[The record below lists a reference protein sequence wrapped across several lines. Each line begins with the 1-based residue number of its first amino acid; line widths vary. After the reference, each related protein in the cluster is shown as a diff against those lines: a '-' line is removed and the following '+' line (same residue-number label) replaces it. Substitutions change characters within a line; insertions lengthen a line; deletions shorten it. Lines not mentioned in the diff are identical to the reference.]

1 MVDFVNL
8 QLQHLAITIN
18 YSHVGSPQCV
28 LVWQSPFTNHHVFFK
43 IIISYMLAT
52 PVILLAL
59 VLVLASGAD
68 PEAQTGLKQAV
79 EVTEETTVD
88 TIQFYIRKSH

>member
-18 YSHVGSPQCV
+18 YSSFAHVGSPQCV
-28 LVWQSPFTNHHVFFK
+28 LIWQSPFTNHHVFFK

-52 PVILLAL
+52 PVLLLAL
-59 VLVLASGAD
+59 VLVLASWAD
-68 PEAQTGLKQAV
+68 PEAQTGLKEAV
-79 EVTEETTVD
+79 EVTQD
-88 TIQFYIRKSH
+88 NRRN

>member
-18 YSHVGSPQCV
+18 YSSFAHVGSPQCV
-28 LVWQSPFTNHHVFFK
+28 LIWQSPFTNHHVF
-43 IIISYMLAT
+43 YMLAA
-52 PVILLAL
+52 PILLLAL
-59 VLVLASGAD
+59 VLVLASWAD
-68 PEAQTGLKQAV
+68 PEAQTGLKEAV

-88 TIQFYIRKSH
+88 TIQFYIRKSR